1 MHAKGHHVL
10 IRPEKIEE
18 LKLEAKHTIDL
29 ARFVDERR
37 STAAT

>member
-18 LKLEAKHTIDL
+18 LKLAAKHTIDL